1 MRKLIE
7 AEVTLQT
14 MKLQQLGGKVK
25 VINSTMCYV
34 KFDVSGFQ
42 ISYAYNVN
50 KDGNYFL
57 ERISPYPLPLK
68 EFNHEDEVIEIIE
81 IDLEQFKSAIKSHN
95 IEAFININRKL
106 TQVIKR
112 FEDLFLYYNVPTEEA
127 DIIFNKISEI
137 TEEIDKTKENSQRI
151 YFRKEPDNL

>member
-1 MRKLIE
+1 MRKYID
-7 AEVTLQT
+7 AEVTFQT
-14 MKLQQLGGKVK
+14 MKLQQLGGKVH
-25 VINSTMCYV
+25 VISSKMCYV
-34 KFDVSGFQ
+34 KFDLSGFQ

-57 ERISPYPLPLK
+57 ERIAPYPLPLK

-81 IDLEQFKSAIKSHN
+81 IDLEQFKAAIKSHN

-112 FEDLFLYYNVPTEEA
+112 FEDLFLYYNVPA
-127 DIIFNKISEI
+127 DGTSKIFDEIARIDSEI
-137 TEEIDKTKENSQRI
+137 DALKLNSTRL
-151 YFRKEPDNL
+151 YFRKDPDNL